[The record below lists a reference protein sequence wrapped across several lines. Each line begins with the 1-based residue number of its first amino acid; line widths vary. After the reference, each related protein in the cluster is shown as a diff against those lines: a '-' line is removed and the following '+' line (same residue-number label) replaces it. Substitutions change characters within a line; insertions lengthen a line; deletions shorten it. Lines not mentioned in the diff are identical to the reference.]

1 MKVIRDPANDGNLLR
16 AQYERLRYALDGYYE
31 GKKEQALNVATAIRV
46 FVHDRPETGSR
57 SLLSR
62 LSPDYWN
69 LMIYDKLPPHPNS
82 VLTIRTSM
90 VLTSG
95 GPTRIVRP
103 NFIPTLYHLVTL
115 KVWWTCDYQSLGGKW
130 LSKDTIVRNV
140 SDKDGGTHVD
150 DMVPDTHATLSRP
163 PVRLGT
169 EDGGQRSFI
178 QPNMAYDITA
188 QAGCELQ
195 ECLERHFSLVK

>member
-1 MKVIRDPANDGNLLR
+1 MKVTRDPANDGNLLK

-46 FVHDRPETGSR
+46 LVYDRPGTDSR

-62 LSPDYWN
+62 LNADYWN
-69 LMIYDKLPPHPNS
+69 LTIYDKLPAHPNS

-95 GPTRIVRP
+95 GPARIVRP
-103 NFIPTLYHLVTL
+103 NFIPSLYHLVTL
-115 KVWWTCDYQSLGGKW
+115 KVWWTGDYQSLGGKW

-150 DMVPDTHATLSRP
+150 DKVPDTHATLSQP

-169 EDGGQRSFI
+169 EDGGQLSFI

-195 ECLERHFSLVK
+195 ECLERHFPSVK

>member
-1 MKVIRDPANDGNLLR
+1 MVVRNPGNDGKLLNL
-16 AQYERLRYALDGYYE
+16 QYDRLRDALDGYYS
-31 GKKEQALNVATAIRV
+31 GKKEQVLNVAATIRV
-46 FVHDRPETGSR
+46 LIHDKPRTDSR

-62 LSPDYWN
+62 LNPDYWD
-69 LMIYDKLPPHPNS
+69 LTIYDKLPAHPNS

-90 VLTSG
+90 VLTGG
-95 GPTRIVRP
+95 GPTRIARP
-103 NFIPTLYHLVTL
+103 NFIPSLYRLVSL
-115 KVWWTCDYQSLGGKW
+115 SVWWTGDYQALGGRW

-150 DMVPDTHATLSRP
+150 DKVPNTHATLSEP
-163 PVRLGT
+163 PVRIGT
-169 EDGGQRSFI
+169 EGEGQLSFI

-195 ECLERHFSLVK
+195 ECLERHFPFVK